1 MKKWR
6 KVVVVTG
13 MLAVAMLINTKSF
26 AKTVIVTTDGL
37 NVREK
42 ASKTSDVLEMI
53 SKDEE
58 VPLLEELDEWYKV
71 KYSGVTGY
79 ISKDY
84 SKIKEETTSSEPD
97 PKNDNQ
103 SNETNNKP
111 DNQTS
116 EPKAPTTNAP
126 ISISQQMKI
135 SENTKGYILPLLNSN
150 IIHEF
155 TKDETI
161 GVLSTVNGWAYIES
175 NSINAWV
182 RIDKLV
188 NISGGDN
195 GTSIPVSGKPTQGND
210 QNEGNGQNGGN
221 TQTGNENTQTGNSGN
236 TQSGGNTQVGNNGNT
251 QSGENTQTGNNGNTQ
266 TGNNGGN
273 QGTSGN
279 KIDVT
284 PVDRKVMYVQEP
296 SVYVRSG
303 PATTYSVVDSLVL
316 NNSVIITGKS
326 NDWYQ
331 VQVDGKTGFVA
342 SWLLGNTRKE
352 TTSRGEA
359 QRDPQSAESLKT
371 SNSTSVGEQIV
382 DYAKSYLG
390 CKYVYGGSG
399 PNTFD
404 CSGFTMYVYK
414 HFGVSLS
421 HSATAQSKRGAYVS
435 KEDLQPGDLVFFKD
449 YQTMDGIGHC
459 GIYIGGGE
467 FIHASSGTGYCVK
480 ISTLLSGSYE
490 KRYETA
496 RRII

>member
-6 KVVVVTG
+6 KIVVVTG
-13 MLAVAMLINTKSF
+13 ILALAVLINTKSF
-26 AKTVIVTTDGL
+26 AKTVIITTDGL

-71 KYSGVTGY
+71 KYNGVTGY

-84 SKIKEETTSSEPD
+84 SKIKEENTSQESNNKDNASNNKP
-97 PKNDNQ
+97 NQDNQ
-103 SNETNNKP
+103 TDKKP

-116 EPKAPTTNAP
+116 EPETPTTSAP
-126 ISISQQMKI
+126 ISTSKQMKI
-135 SENTKGYILPLLNSN
+135 TENTKGYILPLLNSN
-150 IIHEF
+150 IIHEY
-155 TKDETI
+155 TKDQSV

-175 NSINAWV
+175 NSANAWV

-188 NISGGDN
+188 NTSGEN
-195 GTSIPVSGKPTQGND
+195 NETSIPVNGNLETQGNS
-210 QNEGNGQNGGN
+210 QNGE
-221 TQTGNENTQTGNSGN
+221 T
-236 TQSGGNTQVGNNGNT
+236 
-251 QSGENTQTGNNGNTQ
+251 TQTGNNGNDQSGETTQ
-266 TGNNGGN
+266 TGNNGNDQNEGTTQTGN
-273 QGTSGN
+273 SGDTQSGDKTQTGNNSEN

-284 PVDRKVMYVQEP
+284 PVDRKIMYVQEP

-303 PATTYSVVDSLVL
+303 PATTYSVVDSLII
-316 NNSVIITGKS
+316 NNSVIVTGKA

-352 TTSRGEA
+352 TTSRGES
-359 QRDPQSAESLKT
+359 QRNPQSAEIVNTNS
-371 SNSTSVGEQIV
+371 STSVGKQIV
-382 DYAKSYLG
+382 DYAKGYLG

-414 HFGVSLS
+414 HFGISLS
-421 HSATAQSKRGAYVS
+421 HSATAQSKRGTYVS